1 MGRKLTLWREML
13 FSSTQEN
20 RPLSCENKLYCL
32 CNINRIKFSNRAE
45 VEQVVAEYVQ
55 FYNFERINL
64 KDGLT
69 PYEIRS
75 KAA

>member
-1 MGRKLTLWREML
+1 MENFFGTLKTE
-13 FSSTQEN
+13 
-20 RPLSCENKLYCL
+20 CL
-32 CNINRIKFSNRAE
+32 HRMKFSNRAE
-45 VEQVVAEYVQ
+45 VEQAVAEYVQ

-69 PYEIRS
+69 PHEIRS